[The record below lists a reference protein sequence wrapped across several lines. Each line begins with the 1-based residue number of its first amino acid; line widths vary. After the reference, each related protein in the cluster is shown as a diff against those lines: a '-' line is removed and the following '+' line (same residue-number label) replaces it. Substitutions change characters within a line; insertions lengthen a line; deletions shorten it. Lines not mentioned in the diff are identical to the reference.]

1 MDKIKIKD
9 LEIYANHGLFQEE
22 KTLGQKFL
30 VTVCATLSF
39 RDAAIYKDL
48 DKSIDYGTLAH
59 EIYDFFT
66 KEKEDLLETL
76 AYKLT
81 KFIFDKYKI
90 IEELDVEI
98 KKPWAP
104 INLPL
109 DTASVRCIKKK
120 RDYYIGVGTN
130 MGDRESYIKRAFE
143 EMEKAGLEIL
153 DSAKIIET
161 KAWGKT
167 DQADFLNTV
176 VKIRSFEDPLDLL
189 HILQKIEIDLDRVRH
204 EKWGPRTIDLDI
216 LLIDREVIYT
226 EELKV
231 PHPYLHER
239 EFVLESLNELAP
251 NYFHPILNRKIAD
264 IYAEIKNEN

>member
-9 LEIYANHGLFQEE
+9 LEIYANHGLFKEE
-22 KTLGQKFL
+22 KVLGQKFL
-30 VTVCATLSF
+30 VTVEAGLSF
-39 RDAAIYKDL
+39 RDAAIYKNL
-48 DKSIDYGTLAH
+48 DKSIDYGKLSH
-59 EIYDFFT
+59 EIYEFF
-66 KEKEDLLETL
+66 KEEEDLLETL

-81 KFIFDKYKI
+81 KFIFDKYEI
-90 IEELDVEI
+90 VESLDVEI

-109 DTASVRCIKKK
+109 DTASVRCIKKR
-120 RDYYIGVGTN
+120 RDYYIGIGTN
-130 MGDRESYIKRAFE
+130 MGDRLSYIDRAIK
-143 EMEKAGLEIL
+143 EMEEEGLKIL
-153 DSAKIIET
+153 DKAEIIET

-176 VKIRSFEDPLDLL
+176 VKVRSFEDPIDLL

-216 LLIDREVIYT
+216 LLIDREIIYT
-226 EELKV
+226 DELIV

-239 EFVLESLNELAP
+239 EFVLESLNELIP
-251 NYFHPILNRKIAD
+251 NYFHPILNRKISEL
-264 IYAEIKNEN
+264 YAEVQNEA